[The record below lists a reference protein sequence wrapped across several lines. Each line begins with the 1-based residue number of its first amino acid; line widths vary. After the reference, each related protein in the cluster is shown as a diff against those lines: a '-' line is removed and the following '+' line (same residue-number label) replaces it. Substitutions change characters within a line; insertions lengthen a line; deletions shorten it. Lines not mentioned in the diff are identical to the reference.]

1 MELGYARQGL
11 HMAMEGFVVATDS
24 LPDRLY
30 WGYANHL
37 IKLREENFTPE
48 LWVRFDRLKKAV
60 TMYPAKGDEGAV
72 KASTSQMT
80 DREAALWIKEIL
92 SLFNVVV
99 ELDVM
104 SRSRIS

>member
-1 MELGYARQGL
+1 
-11 HMAMEGFVVATDS
+11 MAVEGFVIATDS

-30 WGYANHL
+30 WAYISYL
-37 IKLREENFTPE
+37 IKLREESFTPE
-48 LWVRFDRLKKAV
+48 LWVRFERLKKAV
-60 TMYPAKGDEGAV
+60 TVYPAKGDEEAV

-99 ELDVM
+99 ELDVI
-104 SRSRIS
+104 SRSRTS

>member
-1 MELGYARQGL
+1 
-11 HMAMEGFVVATDS
+11 MAVEGFVVATDS

-30 WGYANHL
+30 WAYANHL

-60 TMYPAKGDEGAV
+60 TMYPAKGDEGVVNAT
-72 KASTSQMT
+72 TSQMT

-99 ELDVM
+99 ELDVI
-104 SRSRIS
+104 SRSRTS